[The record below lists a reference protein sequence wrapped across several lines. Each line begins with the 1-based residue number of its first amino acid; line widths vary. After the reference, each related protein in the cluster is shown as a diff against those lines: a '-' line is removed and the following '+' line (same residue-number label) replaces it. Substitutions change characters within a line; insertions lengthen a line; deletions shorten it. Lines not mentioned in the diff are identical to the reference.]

1 MKETFS
7 HCALCN
13 VPVADRACKITPGK
27 GPSSCPTHKHDDL
40 KKSSFAAYEDENLND
55 FARKASIQ
63 EAQGYTN
70 REKSYAELKPV
81 KPRIE
86 EIMDFARKMNY
97 QHLGLAFCIGLRNE
111 AKIVEQ
117 LFLQHGFTVSSVI
130 CKIGN
135 IDKNEIGIG
144 DDEKIVMHS
153 PEAMCNP
160 VFQAQALNDEK
171 TDLNVVLG
179 LCVGHDSI
187 FFKESVAPCTVF
199 AVKDR
204 LLGHNPLA
212 AIYTL
217 DSYYRSLKNKP

>member
-1 MKETFS
+1 MKEMTS

-13 VPVADRACKITPGK
+13 VAVAERACKITPGK
-27 GPSSCPTHKHDDL
+27 GPASCPTQQHDDL
-40 KKSSFAAYEDENLND
+40 KENAFASYQNEELCE
-55 FARKASIQ
+55 FARQSSIQ
-63 EAQGYTN
+63 EAEGYTN
-70 REKSYAELKPV
+70 RDKSYAELKPV
-81 KPRIE
+81 KPRIL
-86 EIMDFARKMNY
+86 EIIEFAHKMNY

-111 AKIVEQ
+111 AKAVEQ
-117 LFLQHGFTVSSVI
+117 LLLQHGFKVSSVI

-135 IDKNEIGIG
+135 IDKNEIGL
-144 DDEKIVMHS
+144 DDSEKIVINS
-153 PEAMCNP
+153 SEAMCNP
-160 VFQAQALNDEK
+160 VLQARVLNDEK
-171 TDLNVVLG
+171 TDLNVVIG

-217 DSYYRSLKNKP
+217 DSYYRSLKK

>member
-1 MKETFS
+1 MKKTTS
-7 HCALCN
+7 HCGLCH
-13 VPVADRACKITPGK
+13 VPTAERACKTTPGK
-27 GPSSCPTHKHDDL
+27 GPNNCPTLEHAEL
-40 KKSSFAAYEDENLND
+40 KEPSFVAYQDEKLSN
-55 FARKASIQ
+55 FARQASIQ
-63 EAQGYTN
+63 EAEGYAN
-70 REKSYAELKPV
+70 RDKSYAELKPV

-86 EIMDFARKMNY
+86 EIIDFARKMNY

-117 LFLQHGFTVSSVI
+117 LFLQHGFKISSVI

-135 IDKNEIGIG
+135 IDKNKIGLA
-144 DDEKIVMHS
+144 DDEKIVMNT

-160 VFQAQALNDEK
+160 VFQAQVLNDEK
-171 TDLNVVLG
+171 TDLNIVLG

-187 FFKESVAPCTVF
+187 FFKESEAPCTVF

-217 DSYYRSLKNKP
+217 DSYYRSLKS

>member
-1 MKETFS
+1 MKELTS

-13 VPVADRACKITPGK
+13 VAISERACKTSPGK
-27 GPSSCPTHKHDDL
+27 GPNSCPTQQHEEL
-40 KKSSFAAYEDENLND
+40 KEASFAAYQDETLND
-55 FARKASIQ
+55 FARQASIQ
-63 EAQGYTN
+63 EAEGYAN
-70 REKSYAELKPV
+70 RDKSYAELKPV

-86 EIMDFARKMNY
+86 EIIDFARKMNY

-111 AKIVEQ
+111 AKAVEQ
-117 LFLQHGFTVSSVI
+117 LLLRHGFQVSSVI

-135 IDKNEIGIG
+135 IDKNEIGIQ
-144 DDEKIVMHS
+144 DDEKIVINS
-153 PEAMCNP
+153 AEAMCNP
-160 VFQAQALNDEK
+160 VFQAQALNDEQ
-171 TDLNVVLG
+171 TDFNIVLG

-187 FFKESVAPCTVF
+187 FFQQSQAPCTVF

-217 DSYYRSLKNKP
+217 DSYYRSLKG